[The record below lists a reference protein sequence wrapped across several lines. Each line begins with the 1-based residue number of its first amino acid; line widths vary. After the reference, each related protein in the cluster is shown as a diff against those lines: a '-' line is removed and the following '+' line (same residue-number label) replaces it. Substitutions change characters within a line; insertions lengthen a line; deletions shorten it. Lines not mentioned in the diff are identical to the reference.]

1 MSKLVVRFS
10 KKGRDVK
17 HLDFIGYLAMLD
29 TVTIK
34 GKDFPV
40 VPATKGM
47 NKGQV
52 ADKRVVFWK
61 LYEKLYRLQIQN
73 DGILRQAHQN
83 GYKYVPVTVTK
94 KQLAMYVAGYA
105 TEKPVDRMIS
115 QMIEMGLISREIKG
129 LKGKGGSLYSIR
141 EPLENLL
148 SQLPDEALKQMGFKA
163 GELHTIPE
171 RGEDELQ
178 TVQEKDDNYLIGK
191 EKESEGVEDSQHEE
205 EKLQSDQEVSS
216 HLRPPVF
223 PEQSETATPLDD
235 HKVNDETDS
244 LRETSSA
251 SCEPPDWGDGWTPD
265 DDDDFLFTQETI
277 ADAPPEEADTPIV
290 GWGKVQSK
298 EKVEADGTDW
308 DAMLGEM
315 GIPFGEPEPVKVTP
329 EGLSETQ
336 LPQAAKVTTEWDDNV
351 PF

>member
-10 KKGRDVK
+10 KKGWDVK

-34 GKDFPV
+34 GKEFPV

-73 DGILRQAHQN
+73 DGIRRQAYQN

-105 TEKPVDRMIS
+105 TEKPIDRMIS

-129 LKGKGGSLYSIR
+129 QKGKGGSMYIIH

-163 GELHTIPE
+163 GELHTV
-171 RGEDELQ
+171 EDRLH
-178 TVQEKDDNYLIGK
+178 TITDSCLHTISEKDDKPLNDK
-191 EKESEGVEDSQHEE
+191 EKESENIENSPLEE
-205 EKLQSDQEVSS
+205 VKPQSDQEVSS
-216 HLRPPVF
+216 
-223 PEQSETATPLDD
+223 SLDD
-235 HKVNDETDS
+235 QKVENETEPS
-244 LRETSSA
+244 VEVNNEAEQPHTRAVNAPTA
-251 SCEPPDWGDGWTPD
+251 SQVMPDWGNNWTPD
-265 DDDDFLFTQETI
+265 DDDFLFKSETV
-277 ADAPPEEADTPIV
+277 AAASSGLEADTPTIR
-290 GWGKVQSK
+290 WGNIPNQ
-298 EKVEADGTDW
+298 EKAKADETDW
-308 DAMLGEM
+308 DALLIELGLD
-315 GIPFGEPEPVKVTP
+315 EPEPPEPAKVTP
-329 EGLSETQ
+329 E
-336 LPQAAKVTTEWDDNV
+336 KITTEWDDNV

>member
-10 KKGRDVK
+10 KKGRDVR
-17 HLDFIGYLAMLD
+17 HLDFIGYLAMLE

-34 GKDFPV
+34 GKEFPV

-73 DGILRQAHQN
+73 DGIRRQAYQN

-105 TEKPVDRMIS
+105 TEKPIDRMIS

-129 LKGKGGSLYSIR
+129 QKGKGGSMYIIR

-163 GELHTIPE
+163 GEL
-171 RGEDELQ
+171 Q
-178 TVQEKDDNYLIGK
+178 TVQGKCDNYLIDK
-191 EKESEGVEDSQHEE
+191 EKEHEEVDNPQHEE
-205 EKLQSDQEVSS
+205 VKPQSDQEVSPS
-216 HLRPPVF
+216 
-223 PEQSETATPLDD
+223 LDD
-235 HKVNDETDS
+235 QEIEEETGPSVEVNDETEPSHLSPMGFTEQPCCDS
-244 LRETSSA
+244 HTQAAKVTPCWGAGANS
-251 SCEPPDWGDGWTPD
+251 EPQPQAMPVWDNWTPD
-265 DDDDFLFTQETI
+265 DDEEEEDEPYAAATPD
-277 ADAPPEEADTPIV
+277 PEP
-290 GWGKVQSK
+290 KP
-298 EKVEADGTDW
+298 TDW
-308 DAMLGEM
+308 DALLAESGV
-315 GIPFGEPEPVKVTP
+315 PLGEPEPAK
-329 EGLSETQ
+329 E
-336 LPQAAKVTTEWDDNV
+336 AAKVTTEWDDNV

>member
-10 KKGRDVK
+10 KKGRDIK

-52 ADKRVVFWK
+52 ADKRAVFWK
-61 LYEKLYRLQIQN
+61 LYEKLYRLQLQN
-73 DGILRQAHQN
+73 DRIIRQAYQN
-83 GYKYVPVTVTK
+83 GYKWVPVTVTK

-115 QMIEMGLISREIKG
+115 QMIEMGLISTEIKG
-129 LKGKGGSLYSIR
+129 QKGKGGSLYILR

-148 SQLPDEALKQMGFKA
+148 SQLPDEALKQMGFKE

-171 RGEDELQ
+171 
-178 TVQEKDDNYLIGK
+178 KDDKSLTGK
-191 EKESEGVEDSQHEE
+191 ENETE
-205 EKLQSDQEVSS
+205 
-216 HLRPPVF
+216 PPVK
-223 PEQSETATPLDD
+223 PY
-235 HKVNDETDS
+235 
-244 LRETSSA
+244 
-251 SCEPPDWGDGWTPD
+251 WGNNWTPD
-265 DDDDFLFTQETI
+265 DDEEEDDEP
-277 ADAPPEEADTPIV
+277 AAVTP
-290 GWGKVQSK
+290 
-298 EKVEADGTDW
+298 D
-308 DAMLGEM
+308 
-315 GIPFGEPEPVKVTP
+315 PEPPVKPYWGNNWTP
-329 EGLSETQ
+329 DDDE
-336 LPQAAKVTTEWDDNV
+336 EWDDNV